1 MNTQNLLIIG
11 QGDIGLPI
19 TNKLAQE
26 GLNVTGLARRERHH
40 YALDKKANFLQAD
53 ALTLTAEQLQ
63 NFTALAIIVTPDEYS
78 TSGYHDSYLAISQHL
93 AKLTDKLTNLARI
106 VFISSTAVYGQD
118 SGEWIDEDTAPVMPA
133 REASQVILQAEQT
146 LQQGFGDK
154 AIIIRPSGIYG
165 RERLMRLR
173 NAKEKQKEPVAAAHW
188 SNRIM
193 DRDLITIIANVM
205 TIDTPKPLYIATD
218 YAPVTTFE
226 LGSWLSEQIDEVPP
240 VLDDNKKV
248 VTGKRLHSNIPLA
261 WLNHPDW
268 QVGYRDILHYQDK
281 EQYQE

>member
-1 MNTQNLLIIG
+1 MSPQNLLIIG
-11 QGDIGLPI
+11 QGDIGLPV
-19 TNKLAQE
+19 TSKLAQN
-26 GLNVTGLARRERHH
+26 GFNVTGLARRERHYYDLH
-40 YALDKKANFLQAD
+40 ANAKFLQAD

-63 NFTALAIIVTPDEYS
+63 DFTALAIIVTPDEYS
-78 TSGYHDSYLAISQHL
+78 TNGYHDSYLAISQNL
-93 AKLTDKLTNLARI
+93 ATLTDKLTNLARI

-118 SGEWIDEDTAPVMPA
+118 NGEWIDEDTAPVMPE
-133 REASQVILQAEQT
+133 REASQVILQAEQV
-146 LQQGFGDK
+146 LQQSFGAK
-154 AIIIRPSGIYG
+154 TIIIRPSGIYG

-173 NAKEKQKEPVAAAHW
+173 KAKEKQKEPVATAHW

-193 DRDLITIIANVM
+193 DRDLVTIIANIM

-226 LGSWLSEQIDEVPP
+226 LGSWLSKHINEVPP
-240 VLDDNKKV
+240 VIDENKTV

-261 WLNHPDW
+261 WLDYPDW

-281 EQYQE
+281 